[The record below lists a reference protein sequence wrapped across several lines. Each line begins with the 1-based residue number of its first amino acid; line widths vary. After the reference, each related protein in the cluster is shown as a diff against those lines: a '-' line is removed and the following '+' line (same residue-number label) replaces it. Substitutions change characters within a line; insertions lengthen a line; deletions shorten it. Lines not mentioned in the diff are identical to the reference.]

1 MSKNNFYVENL
12 MSRIQCTAD
21 GSQDWPIIIILYL
34 NPELPSQM
42 RVDLHRLDRSEI
54 IILMIRINTS

>member
-1 MSKNNFYVENL
+1 

-21 GSQDWPIIIILYL
+21 GSQDWPIIIILYM